1 MKQIEIEHSFLEK
14 KIYSIFR
21 SSLICDYC
29 HDKFYNRDKVYYSC
43 KDCRMNVHYKCK
55 KLAKKN
61 CKPLH
66 NQDDDITEDIS
77 YLDGLVMNTMLTDND
92 HAVKPRE
99 SNNIQMEV
107 DDESGQNNHFNAT
120 ITIPTPTTT
129 INNNNNL
136 KVRTKS
142 DGMVM
147 DSANDENVEGERD
160 DQVLEPNR
168 THFNKQ
174 PRKKSQI
181 RLQRIS
187 QRVKKTTDYF
197 WSGYMQYYT
206 TEKPI
211 VIILILG
218 LDFSFFLR

>member
-1 MKQIEIEHSFLEK
+1 
-14 KIYSIFR
+14 
-21 SSLICDYC
+21 
-29 HDKFYNRDKVYYSC
+29 
-43 KDCRMNVHYKCK
+43 
-55 KLAKKN
+55 
-61 CKPLH
+61 
-66 NQDDDITEDIS
+66 
-77 YLDGLVMNTMLTDND
+77 MLTDND